1 MRRRGGAALIGLLSV
16 ALLLPLGFV
25 RAAGPW
31 SLSVSPASVTHGVST
46 TFSLVASNDDS
57 TGWIGCVVVTVPGS
71 FSVSDAAIGSG
82 PGGTWEL
89 TSAGNT
95 ITVQTRAGGD
105 RLEVGE
111 SVTFTVTATPTGSG
125 GAWPG
130 EARIGA
136 CNGQAIPPASSNPVT
151 VTGVPTPVPA
161 PSPTPV
167 PTPAPTPP
175 VTPRPTP
182 RPTPAAPGA
191 TPPPPAQSTLPAGGP
206 SADPTAAARPSA
218 ESPSPTPTTRDVT
231 PPDVFPALPDQGF
244 VMAAVT
250 EQTDVG
256 TVEIAL
262 RDGMLAVPAA
272 VIAGPGLLVLIWI
285 GLQSVG
291 MLVWAPAVRRLRG
304 GSSKAQRS
312 PAD

>member
-1 MRRRGGAALIGLLSV
+1 
-16 ALLLPLGFV
+16 
-25 RAAGPW
+25 
-31 SLSVSPASVTHGVST
+31 VTQGVST
-46 TFSLVASNDDS
+46 TFSLVASNDD
-57 TGWIGCVVVTVPGS
+57 TKGLVGCVVVTVPGS

-89 TSAGNT
+89 TGDGNT
-95 ITVQTRAGGD
+95 ITVKTRAGDD

-136 CNGQAIPPASSNPVT
+136 CNGQAIPPASSNVVT
-151 VTGVPTPVPA
+151 VIAAPTPI
-161 PSPTPV
+161 PTPS
-167 PTPAPTPP
+167 PTPAPTPGP
-175 VTPRPTP
+175 TPLVTPRPTP

-191 TPPPPAQSTLPAGGP
+191 ILPPPAQSTAPGDP
-206 SADPTAAARPSA
+206 SAGPTAAARPSA
-218 ESPSPTPTTRDVT
+218 DSPSPTPAPAASRDMT
-231 PPDVFPALPDQGF
+231 LPGVFPALPDQGF
-244 VMAAVT
+244 FMPVVND
-250 EQTDVG
+250 QTDVG
-256 TVEIAL
+256 TVVEITL
-262 RDGMLAVPAA
+262 SGGILAVPAA

-291 MLVWAPAVRRLRG
+291 MLAWAPAVRRLRG
-304 GSSKAQRS
+304 RSSEAQPS